1 MSKQASKR
9 VSGALFYLI
18 PYNAAYYAQGWLDGM
33 AEIFD
38 NLEVQYTYHVHE
50 GIEGSTANG
59 CYINPVHTYETYTY
73 QCPGY
78 NTILRTSDG
87 NHPGSA
93 GKYNCDAYCANF
105 GKKDEKCQAIR
116 TGTRISSTTYT
127 LGCGKTNET
136 VESVTITY

>member
-1 MSKQASKR
+1 MNPQNR
-9 VSGALFYLI
+9 YLYSYI
-18 PYNAAYYAQGWLDGM
+18 LDNAAYYAAGFVAGQQN
-33 AEIFD
+33 IYD

-50 GIEGSTANG
+50 GSESATANG
-59 CYINPVHTYETYTY
+59 CYTNPVHTYETYTY

-116 TGTRISSTTYT
+116 TGTRIASTIYE
-127 LGCGKTNET
+127 LGCGKTEET
-136 VESVTITY
+136 IESATIIF